1 MEKLKILILGN
12 GYLGSYLAEE
22 LRSKGHRVEV
32 ASKNGKGTC
41 READLGEV
49 ESIQKLSGELKAAD
63 FTPDFITHCASSSRG
78 GPEAYRS
85 VFVDGIQNLVSVFS
99 GIPLILTSSTSVYPQ
114 VDGGTVNEDSPTNP
128 DRETGKYLRTAEEQL
143 LAAGGVVLR
152 LAGIY
157 GPGRSVHLKK
167 LLEGSA
173 KIENGEV
180 SRWLNQI
187 HRDDAARA
195 IIHFIESGDPGLR
208 GEIYNVADDEPISQR
223 ECYEQLARILK
234 LPVPGETLPDKN
246 RKRAWTH
253 KRVSNDKIKATGWRL
268 RFPSFTAAV
277 TDDPRLLE
285 SLK

>member
-1 MEKLKILILGN
+1 MEELKILILGN

-22 LRSKGHRVEV
+22 LRSKGHHVEV

-41 READLGEV
+41 READLGDV
-49 ESIQKLSGELKAAD
+49 ESIQKLSGELKAAG

-85 VFVDGIQNLVSVFS
+85 VFVDGIQHLVSVFS

-143 LAAGGVVLR
+143 LAAGGIVLR

-173 KIENGEV
+173 KIEKGEV

-187 HRDDAARA
+187 HRDDAAQA

-223 ECYEQLARILK
+223 ECYERLARILN